1 MYRQPKG
8 KYVNGELERLR
19 TKYGEHGKAI
29 MERNIHIY
37 RKFEL
42 ETLDVPICHSHILT
56 KLESTRPLP
65 SKCSVNP
72 FKVRDKTAFFPP
84 LLFIHTRT
92 SKLVPST
99 LKVLINEAFR
109 RSPFWKL
116 MLYHFYLLFVGHNLK
131 ITTITIRL

>member
-56 KLESTRPLP
+56 KLESTRRYLLNAALVL
-65 SKCSVNP
+65 SRLGIKQL
-72 FKVRDKTAFFPP
+72 FFPSVVHP
-84 LLFIHTRT
+84 H
-92 SKLVPST
+92 K
-99 LKVLINEAFR
+99 NQ
-109 RSPFWKL
+109 
-116 MLYHFYLLFVGHNLK
+116 
-131 ITTITIRL
+131 